1 MSDLHPEERAALPV
15 IVDFIRS
22 LGIEVR
28 TGSLDSPG
36 FLPGILIRDGAL
48 VYDPEV
54 AFHPG
59 DLLHEAGHLALLE
72 PVKRQR
78 ASGDL
83 VQQFPEEEGSELAV
97 ILWTFLACRHLDLS
111 PAVVFHEEGYRGE
124 SAWLKG
130 ELEGGNYLGLPL
142 LQWMG
147 MVRVGLGGDLEVT
160 MWLRS

>member
-36 FLPGILIRDGAL
+36 FLPGILIHDGAL
-48 VYDPEV
+48 IYDPEV
-54 AFHPG
+54 SFHPG

-72 PVKRQR
+72 PEKRRR
-78 ASGDL
+78 AAGDL
-83 VQQFPEEEGSELAV
+83 TRQFPEEEGSELPV
-97 ILWTFLACRHLDLS
+97 ILWTFLVCRHLELS
-111 PAVVFHEEGYRGE
+111 PAVVFHEEGYKGE
-124 SAWLKG
+124 SAWLRD

-147 MVRVGLGGDLEVT
+147 VVRAGPDGDLEVT
-160 MWLRS
+160 SWVRG